1 MFGRHGIDYLT
12 KERDIIAGR
21 YRRPQRGPKFGQVLM
36 ATGLVLVALFGLIA
50 ARLVA

>member
-12 KERDIIAGR
+12 KERDTIAGR
-21 YRRPQRGPKFGQVLM
+21 YQGRHRGPKFGQGLM
-36 ATGLVLVALFGLIA
+36 ATGLVLVAFFGLIA